1 MHRATANVRRSG
13 RRATTQ
19 HDAADVTDTDAGGQ
33 KRETGVAHRALG
45 RVPDEALDLKL
56 ILGHDPNPAG
66 ADVARVS
73 PVPAQMWQG

>member
-1 MHRATANVRRSG
+1 MREDRT
-13 RRATTQ
+13 
-19 HDAADVTDTDAGGQ
+19 
-33 KRETGVAHRALG
+33 RETGDAHRALG